1 MFLDFSVIIRLG
13 KTMNQKNE
21 PDESPLDKITT
32 RKRVSPKKDIFVEM
46 EEIAYETLK
55 IPKKKIQSGQYLRD
69 FLKQTSTEIA
79 VREAIR
85 VTIDALLDSIASNLK
100 SLSAAALVPHP
111 ESQENRAI
119 VRGPL
124 NREIV
129 KKILAI
135 FRKYPPVINDL
146 LGSDE
151 EVKVLDT
158 GIGYVVLENCQKDN
172 FLVGIVQKQKD
183 VDELSRKLRHVQN
196 VVIDNT
202 LLLEDI

>member
-1 MFLDFSVIIRLG
+1 
-13 KTMNQKNE
+13 MNSKKNS
-21 PDESPLDKITT
+21 DESPASNIISRR
-32 RKRVSPKKDIFVEM
+32 RKTPKKDIFVEM
-46 EEIAYETLK
+46 EETAYETLNISK
-55 IPKKKIQSGQYLRD
+55 RKIQTGQYLKE
-69 FLKQTSTEIA
+69 FLKETSSAEA
-79 VREAIR
+79 VIEAIR
-85 VTIDALLDSIASNLK
+85 VTIDALLDSIASDFK

-111 ESQENRAI
+111 ESSETKAL

-129 KKILAI
+129 KKILGI

-151 EVKVLDT
+151 EVKFLDT

-172 FLVGIVQKQKD
+172 YLVGIVQKQKD

-196 VVIDNT
+196 VVVDNT
-202 LLLEDI
+202 LIIDEL

>member
-1 MFLDFSVIIRLG
+1 MS
-13 KTMNQKNE
+13 KNSSNS
-21 PDESPLDKITT
+21 ESPSTKISS
-32 RKRVSPKKDIFVEM
+32 RKRKIAKKDIFVEL
-46 EEIAYETLK
+46 EEIAYEALNISKRKLK
-55 IPKKKIQSGQYLRD
+55 SGQYLKD
-69 FLKQTSTEIA
+69 FLDQTSSKES
-79 VREAIR
+79 VFEAIK
-85 VTIDALLDSIASNLK
+85 VTIDALLDSIASDLD

-111 ESQENRAI
+111 ESKEPKAI

-124 NREIV
+124 KRDVV
-129 KKILAI
+129 KQILAI

-151 EVKVLDT
+151 ELKVLDT

-172 FLVGIVQKQKD
+172 YLVGIVKKQKD

-202 LLLEDI
+202 LLLDGL

>member
-1 MFLDFSVIIRLG
+1 
-13 KTMNQKNE
+13 MNKNSSNS
-21 PDESPLDKITT
+21 ESPSTKISS
-32 RKRVSPKKDIFVEM
+32 RKRKIVKKDIFVEL
-46 EEIAYETLK
+46 EEIAYEALNISKRKLK
-55 IPKKKIQSGQYLRD
+55 SGQYLKD
-69 FLKQTSTEIA
+69 FLDQTSSKES
-79 VREAIR
+79 VFEAIK
-85 VTIDALLDSIASNLK
+85 VTIDALLDSIASDLD

-111 ESQENRAI
+111 ESKEPKAI

-124 NREIV
+124 KRDVV
-129 KKILAI
+129 KQILAI

-151 EVKVLDT
+151 ELKVLDT

-172 FLVGIVQKQKD
+172 YLVGIVKKQKD

-202 LLLEDI
+202 LLLDGL

>member
-1 MFLDFSVIIRLG
+1 
-13 KTMNQKNE
+13 MNNNKS
-21 PDESPLDKITT
+21 DDSPSSKISS
-32 RKRVSPKKDIFVEM
+32 RKRQVSEKDIFVEM
-46 EEIAYETLK
+46 EEVAYETFN
-55 IPKKKIQSGQYLRD
+55 IPKKKLKSGQYLRD
-69 FLKQTSTEIA
+69 FLDQTSSPQE

-85 VTIDALLDSIASNLK
+85 VTIDALLDSIANDLE
-100 SLSAAALVPHP
+100 SLSAASLVPHP
-111 ESQENRAI
+111 ESEDKGVI

-124 NREIV
+124 SKDIV
-129 KKILAI
+129 KKILEI

-172 FLVGIVQKQKD
+172 YLVGITQKQKD
-183 VDELSRKLRHVQN
+183 VDELSRRLRHVQN
-196 VVIDNT
+196 VVIKNT